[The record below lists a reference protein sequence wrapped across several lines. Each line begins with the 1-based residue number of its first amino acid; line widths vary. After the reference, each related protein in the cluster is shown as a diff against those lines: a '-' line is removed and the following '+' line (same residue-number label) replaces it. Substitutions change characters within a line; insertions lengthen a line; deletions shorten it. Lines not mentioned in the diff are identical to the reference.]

1 MTVLLEM
8 KERLKLIYSKGE
20 PFLLPL
26 VKFLLAFITFN
37 TLNGRMGYM
46 TQLNNVAVVLIV
58 ALTCSFLPVG
68 AMVFFAAIFSLAHM
82 YALSMEVALVGL
94 CVYLVMYLLFFRFS
108 PGDSL
113 VVVLT
118 PLMCVWKIP
127 YVVPVVVGLLCGP
140 VSAVSVGCG
149 VVVYYLIEAVLGSA
163 SNINTMGDEEIVAKI
178 RIVIEALVSDKA
190 MLVVI
195 VSFAVTILVVYLL
208 RRMSIDYSWT
218 IAMIAGVMINVA
230 ILLIG
235 DLLYDINISV
245 GGALLGSL
253 LALVVAKIVEFF
265 RFCVDYSRV
274 EKVQFEDDEYYYYV
288 KAVPKMAVSV
298 STKTVKKINSQQ
310 TRAAAGGRGSA
321 SRHTG
326 RINQPARSEERNG
339 ADRAMPG
346 ERGAAR
352 RAVSGERVSAGR
364 DAAGERQAMARGRGG
379 TGRGQRNP
387 SYPQSRSNVTI
398 GSTVRQDTVRN
409 VTEDAPEDFEELF

>member
-1 MTVLLEM
+1 M
-8 KERLKLIYSKGE
+8 
-20 PFLLPL
+20 
-26 VKFLLAFITFN
+26 
-37 TLNGRMGYM
+37 
-46 TQLNNVAVVLIV
+46 
-58 ALTCSFLPVG
+58 
-68 AMVFFAAIFSLAHM
+68 
-82 YALSMEVALVGL
+82 
-94 CVYLVMYLLFFRFS
+94 
-108 PGDSL
+108 
-113 VVVLT
+113 
-118 PLMCVWKIP
+118 
-127 YVVPVVVGLLCGP
+127 
-140 VSAVSVGCG
+140 GCG
-149 VVVYYLIEAVLGSA
+149 VVVYYLVEAVIGSA
-163 SNINTMGDEEIVAKI
+163 SNINTMGDEEIVGKI

-195 VSFAVTILVVYLL
+195 AAFAVTILVVYFL

-218 IAMIAGVMINVA
+218 IAMIAGVMINVV

-253 LALVVAKIVEFF
+253 LAIVIAKIVEFF

-310 TRAAAGGRGSA
+310 TRAAGGRGSA

-339 ADRAMPG
+339 ADR
-346 ERGAAR
+346 GAAGGASR
-352 RAVSGERVSAGR
+352 RAVSGERVSTGR
-364 DAAGERQAMARGRGG
+364 DTAGERQTMARGRGG

-387 SYPQSRSNVTI
+387 AYPQSRSNVTI

-409 VTEDAPEDFEELF
+409 VREDAPEDFEELF

>member
-37 TLNGRMGYM
+37 TLNGRIGYM

-68 AMVFFAAIFSLAHM
+68 AMVFFAAVFSLVHM
-82 YALSMEVALVGL
+82 YTLSMEVALVGG

-127 YVVPVVVGLLCGP
+127 YVVPIVVGLLCGP
-140 VSAVSVGCG
+140 ASAVSVGCG
-149 VVVYYLIEAVLGSA
+149 VVVYYLVEAVIGSA
-163 SNINTMGDEEIVAKI
+163 SNINTMGDEEIVGKI

-195 VSFAVTILVVYLL
+195 AAFAVTILVVYFL

-218 IAMIAGVMINVA
+218 IAMIAGVMINVV

-253 LALVVAKIVEFF
+253 LAIVIAKIVEFF

-310 TRAAAGGRGSA
+310 TRAAGGRGSA

-339 ADRAMPG
+339 ADRGAAG
-346 ERGAAR
+346 ERGASRKSFNRQGYGWRKTDHGKGAWR
-352 RAVSGERVSAGR
+352 YRKRAEKSGISSKPQQC
-364 DAAGERQAMARGRGG
+364 DHRQYRKTGYCQKCQRGR
-379 TGRGQRNP
+379 TGR
-387 SYPQSRSNVTI
+387 
-398 GSTVRQDTVRN
+398 
-409 VTEDAPEDFEELF
+409 F

>member
-37 TLNGRMGYM
+37 TLNGRIGYM

-68 AMVFFAAIFSLAHM
+68 AMVFFAAVFSLVHM
-82 YALSMEVALVGL
+82 YTLSMEVALVGG

-127 YVVPVVVGLLCGP
+127 YVVPIVVGLLCGP
-140 VSAVSVGCG
+140 ASAVSVGCG
-149 VVVYYLIEAVLGSA
+149 VVVYYLVEAVIGSA
-163 SNINTMGDEEIVAKI
+163 SNINTMGDEEIVGKI

-195 VSFAVTILVVYLL
+195 AAFAVTILVVYFL

-218 IAMIAGVMINVA
+218 IAMIAGVMINVV

-253 LALVVAKIVEFF
+253 LAIVIAKIVEFF

-310 TRAAAGGRGSA
+310 TRAAGGRGSA

-339 ADRAMPG
+339 ADRGAAG
-346 ERGAAR
+346 ERGASR
-352 RAVSGERVSAGR
+352 RAVSGERVSTGR
-364 DAAGERQAMARGRGG
+364 DTAGERQTMARGRGG

-387 SYPQSRSNVTI
+387 AYPQSRSNVTI

-409 VTEDAPEDFEELF
+409 VREDAPEDFEELF